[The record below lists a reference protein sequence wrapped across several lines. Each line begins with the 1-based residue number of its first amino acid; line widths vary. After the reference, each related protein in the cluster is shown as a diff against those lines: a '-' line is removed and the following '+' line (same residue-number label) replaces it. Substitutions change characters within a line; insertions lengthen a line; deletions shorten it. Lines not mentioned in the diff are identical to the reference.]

1 MIAQS
6 ISSNGSDLGDEML
19 VAVMLFVVGWLVGRT
34 YTVVVLAMTS
44 SVIMFTSSSIFFTNY
59 GLDVLHPLITL
70 GYLGAHQSGYLL
82 GAYMSGYQ
90 QDH

>member
-6 ISSNGSDLGDEML
+6 VSSNGSDLGDEML
-19 VAVMLFVVGWLVGRT
+19 VALMLFVVGWLIGRT
-34 YTVVVLAMTS
+34 YTVVVLALTS
-44 SVIMFTSSSIFFTNY
+44 CVILFTSSSIFITTY
-59 GLDVLHPLITL
+59 GLDMLHTLITL

-90 QDH
+90 QNN

>member
-1 MIAQS
+1 MMAQS
-6 ISSNGSDLGDEML
+6 ISSNGFGLGDEML

-44 SVIMFTSSSIFFTNY
+44 TVILFTSCAIFISTY
-59 GLDVLHPLITL
+59 GLDILHTLITL

-90 QDH
+90 HDN